1 MVRKVTKIV
10 LWTVAGIVLLAAIL
24 AGVGAWMLTPSRLT
38 GLVNRELSKRLNADV
53 TAHNVRLD
61 LFSTYPIARIS
72 IDSLTIACRPDSV
85 RGADGKIMAD
95 ARQLLRTGAVTAR
108 LDVRKLLRKDIDLQ
122 YAGVDSMRLNL
133 VRFSPARTN
142 WDILPAK
149 IKPVKDLTFTFDTLS
164 LTHGAVRFRDMVSD
178 TDASLAIDPE
188 ASILPQG
195 SDSYR
200 SSIPAKASVSMKG
213 RKYLTYLPLLL
224 EGDTKL
230 TFTPFAL
237 STKVFTLKLGDITGL
252 VTLDMSMNPDIR
264 INAFDW
270 KLSPFGI
277 GELLKLIPA
286 SPAPWLSGLRAEAPI
301 SGSVTLTE
309 PYTVRKGTWP
319 TLTAQVVLPHGSLRY
334 DNPQYGTYSFDDL
347 AVNSIF
353 HLDGSHPAAS
363 SLRLKELYIRGEDMD
378 VLAQADVRAIG
389 ADPEVQGTLRGDI
402 SLTRLGHVLPYL
414 QGFNLRGKVTSDT
427 RISFRMSDI
436 RRGQLDRM
444 LVEGNANLHGLQ
456 IENVGDVDRIA
467 AGNMS
472 VKFLGKARS
481 ATPKAVRGS
490 LFDFDAV
497 VDKFSVL
504 AAGCKAVAS
513 SVSLSTTVSDPGT
526 ATAANLPND
535 VPFNINLRAAMLS
548 IGDPNDTIRVH
559 LGDAE
564 ISSVI
569 SARMLEN
576 MQADLYD
583 VRIKGASLSYSGQ
596 GTSLGVS
603 GVDARLRAER
613 SNSIPQA
620 SPFVTPAKWNADS
633 RSLAVLRHSPQML
646 TVQQSPALTS
656 VMNNWL
662 LSFRVKG
669 KQASVYT
676 DAFPI
681 ENHISDL
688 DISANTDTVTIHSL
702 KSRTGSTVAAVS
714 GRVTNLRQFLTSA
727 QPAPLA
733 MSINAD
739 VDTLQLNQLA
749 AAYVKGYEMKHGPG
763 SFAKLLQNTAITPGD
778 SVAFMI
784 PRNIEADIRST
795 VNVME
800 CLDMPAT
807 GITANIRAAG
817 GKVELPSFS
826 ASTAFMNISGNAGYD
841 THDIQNI
848 AANVAL
854 GMNDL
859 ELSRLY
865 TAFPALTEKV
875 PEIKNLTGRFDIA
888 ANMSVPLFPTMYVM
902 TPALRAGLRIQA
914 DDLYLNQDR
923 KIRRMAHLMMI
934 HSRDPLH
941 IADLDIRASVFDNM
955 VMLHPFDL
963 NLDRYKL
970 RVAGLNN
977 FNGRM
982 FYHVGVKDWPLML
995 PFGVNV
1001 KGTFGHPEI
1010 RLGSSTWKDIDATEI
1025 SGDIMSGMRL
1035 NLAHSLRHYFY
1046 ILLDRAARADQP
1058 K

>member
-61 LFSTYPIARIS
+61 LFSTYPIARVS
-72 IDSLTIACRPDSV
+72 IDSLTIACRQDSV
-85 RGADGKIMAD
+85 RTADGRIMAD
-95 ARQLLRTGAVTAR
+95 ARQLLKTGAVTAR
-108 LDVRKLLRKDIDLQ
+108 LDVRKLLHKDIDLQ

-133 VRFSPARTN
+133 VRFSTAHSN
-142 WDILPAK
+142 WNILPAK
-149 IKPVKDLTFTFDTLS
+149 IKPVKNLTFAFDTLS

-195 SDSYR
+195 SDSYHSR
-200 SSIPAKASVSMKG
+200 IPAKASVSMKG
-213 RKYLTYLPLLL
+213 QKYLTDLPLLL

-237 STKVFTLKLGDITGL
+237 STEDFTVKLGDITGL

-264 INAFDW
+264 INTFNW
-270 KLSPFGI
+270 KLSPFDV

-286 SPAPWLSGLRAEAPI
+286 SAAPWLSGLRAEAPI

-347 AVNSIF
+347 AFNSIF
-353 HLDGSHPAAS
+353 YLDGSHPAAS

-389 ADPEVQGTLRGDI
+389 ADPEVHGTLRGDI

-472 VKFLGKARS
+472 VKFLGQARS

-497 VDKFSVL
+497 VDRFSVL

-526 ATAANLPND
+526 TTATNLPND
-535 VPFNINLRAAMLS
+535 VPFNINLRAATLS
-548 IGDPNDTIRVH
+548 IGDPTDTIRVN

-613 SNSIPQA
+613 SNSIPQV
-620 SPFVTPAKWNADS
+620 SPFVTPAKWKSDS
-633 RSLAVLRHSPQML
+633 RLLATLRHSPAML
-646 TVQQSPALTS
+646 ALQQSPTLTS

-662 LSFRVKG
+662 LSLRVKG

-681 ENHISDL
+681 QNHISDL

-763 SFAKLLQNTAITPGD
+763 SFAKLSGPTPATSAD
-778 SVAFMI
+778 SVAYLI
-784 PRNIEADIRST
+784 PRNIKADISSSVNRMVCMDMST
-795 VNVME
+795 G
-800 CLDMPAT
+800 D
-807 GITANIRAAG
+807 ITADFHVAD
-817 GKVELPSFS
+817 GKLLLSPLIT
-826 ASTAFMNISGNAGYD
+826 STSFMNIKGVIGYD
-841 THDIQNI
+841 TQDIQNLTAH
-848 AANVAL
+848 AAL
-854 GMNDL
+854 DMDDL

-865 TAFPALTEKV
+865 AAFPALTAGM
-875 PEIKNLTGRFDIA
+875 PEIKNLTGSFDICTKFSA
-888 ANMSVPLFPTMYVM
+888 RLFPTMYVM

-923 KIRRMAHLMMI
+923 EIRRITHLMMI

-982 FYHVGVKDWPLML
+982 FYHVGVKDWPLMF

-1001 KGTFGHPEI
+1001 KGTFSHPEI
-1010 RLGSSTWKDIDATEI
+1010 RLGSSNWKDIDATEI
-1025 SGDIMSGMRL
+1025 AGDIMSGMRL
-1035 NLAHSLRHYFY
+1035 NVVQQLRHYFY
-1046 ILLDRAARADQP
+1046 ILLDRAARADQA

>member
-10 LWTVAGIVLLAAIL
+10 LWTVAGVVLLAAIL
-24 AGVGAWMLTPSRLT
+24 AGVGAWMLTPGRLT
-38 GLVNRELSKRLNADV
+38 GLVNRELSRRLNADV

-61 LFSTYPIARIS
+61 LFSTYPIARVS

-85 RGADGKIMAD
+85 RGTDGKIMAD
-95 ARQLLRTGAVTAR
+95 ARQLLKTGAVTAR
-108 LDVRKLLRKDIDLQ
+108 LDVRKLLHKDIDLQ

-133 VRFSPARTN
+133 VRFSPARSN
-142 WDILPAK
+142 WNILPAK
-149 IKPVKDLTFTFDTLS
+149 IKPVKDLTFTFDTLR
-164 LTHGAVRFRDMVSD
+164 LAHGSVRFRDMVSD

-213 RKYLTYLPLLL
+213 RKYLTDLPLLL

-237 STKVFTLKLGDITGL
+237 STRDFTVKLGDITGL
-252 VTLDMSMNPDIR
+252 VTLDMNMNPEIR

-270 KLSPFGI
+270 KLSPFGV

-286 SPAPWLSGLRAEAPI
+286 SAAPWLSGLRAEAPI

-309 PYTVRKGTWP
+309 PYTVGKGIYP

-353 HLDGSHPAAS
+353 HLDGAHPAAS

-402 SLTRLGHVLPYL
+402 SLTRLGRALPYL

-444 LVEGNANLHGLQ
+444 LVKGNANLHGLQ

-467 AGNMS
+467 AGNMM
-472 VKFLGKARS
+472 VKFLGKAHDMTRG
-481 ATPKAVRGS
+481 AVRGS

-497 VDKFSVL
+497 VDRFSVL

-513 SVSLSTTVSDPGT
+513 SVSLSATVSDPGT
-526 ATAANLPND
+526 ATATNLPND
-535 VPFNINLRAAMLS
+535 VPFNINLRAATLS
-548 IGDPNDTIRVH
+548 IGDPNDTIRVN

-564 ISSVI
+564 VSSII

-662 LSFRVKG
+662 LSLRVKG

-688 DISANTDTVTIHSL
+688 DVSANTDTVTIHSV
-702 KSRTGSTVAAVS
+702 KSRIGSTVAAVS

-749 AAYVKGYEMKHGPG
+749 AAYVRGYEMKHGAG
-763 SFAKLLQNTAITPGD
+763 SFAKLLQNTAITRGD

-784 PRNIEADIRST
+784 PRNIVADIHST

-854 GMNDL
+854 GMNNL

-888 ANMSVPLFPTMYVM
+888 ANLSVPLFPTMYVM
-902 TPALRAGLRIQA
+902 TPALRAGVHIQA

-923 KIRRMAHLMMI
+923 EIRRITHLMMI

-982 FYHVGVKDWPLML
+982 FYHVGVKDWPLMF

-1001 KGTFGHPEI
+1001 KGTFSHPEI
-1010 RLGSSTWKDIDATEI
+1010 RLGSSNWKDIDATGI

-1035 NLAHSLRHYFY
+1035 NVVQQLRHYFY
-1046 ILLDRAARADQP
+1046 ILVDRAAKADQAQ
-1058 K
+1058 

>member
-24 AGVGAWMLTPSRLT
+24 AGVGAWMLTPGRLT

-61 LFSTYPIARIS
+61 LFSTYPIARVS
-72 IDSLTIACRPDSV
+72 IDSLTIDCRPDSV
-85 RGADGKIMAD
+85 RTADGRIMAD
-95 ARQLLRTGAVTAR
+95 ARQLLKTGAVTAC
-108 LDVRKLLRKDIDLQ
+108 LDVRKLLHKDIDLQ

-133 VRFSPARTN
+133 VRFSPARSN
-142 WDILPAK
+142 WNILPAK
-149 IKPVKDLTFTFDTLS
+149 IKPVKDLTFAFDTLS
-164 LTHGAVRFRDMVSD
+164 LTHGAVRFRDMVSA
-178 TDASLAIDPE
+178 TDVSLAIDPE
-188 ASILPQG
+188 ASILPKG
-195 SDSYR
+195 SDSYH
-200 SSIPAKASVSMKG
+200 STIPAKASVSMKG
-213 RKYLTYLPLLL
+213 RKYLTDVPLLL

-237 STKVFTLKLGDITGL
+237 STKDFTVKLGDITGL
-252 VTLDMSMNPDIR
+252 VTLDMSMNPEIR

-270 KLSPFGI
+270 KLSPFGV

-286 SPAPWLSGLRAEAPI
+286 SAAPWLSGLRAEAPI

-309 PYTVRKGTWP
+309 PYTVGKGIYP

-353 HLDGSHPAAS
+353 HLDGDHPAAS

-436 RRGQLDRM
+436 NRGRLDRM
-444 LVEGNANLHGLQ
+444 LVEGNANMHGLQ

-481 ATPKAVRGS
+481 ATPEAVRGS

-497 VDKFSVL
+497 VDRFSVL

-526 ATAANLPND
+526 ATATNLPND
-535 VPFNINLRAAMLS
+535 VPFNINLRAATLS
-548 IGDPNDTIRVH
+548 IGDPNDTIRVN

-613 SNSIPQA
+613 SNSIPPV

-656 VMNNWL
+656 LMNNWL
-662 LSFRVKG
+662 LSLRVKG
-669 KQASVYT
+669 ARASVYT
-676 DAFPI
+676 DVFPI

-702 KSRTGSTVAAVS
+702 QSRTGSTVAAVS

-749 AAYVKGYEMKHGPG
+749 AAYVKGYETKHGKG
-763 SFAKLLQNTAITPGD
+763 SFAKLLGQTPMTSAD
-778 SVAFMI
+778 SVAYLI
-784 PRNIEADIRST
+784 PRNIKADVSSSINRMVCMDMST
-795 VNVME
+795 
-800 CLDMPAT
+800 
-807 GITANIRAAG
+807 GSITADFHVAD
-817 GKVELPSFS
+817 GKLLLSPLIT
-826 ASTAFMNISGNAGYD
+826 STSFMNIKGVIGYD
-841 THDIQNI
+841 TQDIQNLTAH
-848 AANVAL
+848 AAL
-854 GMNDL
+854 DMDDL

-865 TAFPALTEKV
+865 AAFPALTAGM
-875 PEIKNLTGRFDIA
+875 PEIKNLTGSFDIGTRFSA
-888 ANMSVPLFPTMYVM
+888 RLFPTMYVM
-902 TPALRAGLRIQA
+902 TPALRAGVHIQA

-923 KIRRMAHLMMI
+923 EIRHVTHLMMI

-982 FYHVGVKDWPLML
+982 FYHVGVKDWPLMF

-1001 KGTFGHPEI
+1001 KGTFSHPEI
-1010 RLGSSTWKDIDATEI
+1010 RLGSSNWKDIDATEI

-1035 NLAHSLRHYFY
+1035 NVVQQLRHYFY
-1046 ILLDRAARADQP
+1046 ILVDRAAKADQAQ
-1058 K
+1058 

>member
-38 GLVNRELSKRLNADV
+38 GLVNRELSKRLNAVV
-53 TAHNVRLD
+53 TTHNVRLD

-72 IDSLTIACRPDSV
+72 IDSLTVACRPDSV
-85 RGADGKIMAD
+85 RNADGRIMAD

-108 LDVRKLLRKDIDLQ
+108 LDVRKLLHKDIDLQ

-133 VRFSPARTN
+133 VRFSPARSN
-142 WDILPAK
+142 WNILPAK
-149 IKPVKDLTFTFDTLS
+149 IKPVKGLTFAFDTLS
-164 LTHGAVRFRDMVSD
+164 LTHGAVRFRDMVSA
-178 TDASLAIDPE
+178 TDVSLAIDPE

-195 SDSYR
+195 SDSYHSR
-200 SSIPAKASVSMKG
+200 IPAKASVSMKG
-213 RKYLTYLPLLL
+213 QKYLTDLPLLL

-237 STKVFTLKLGDITGL
+237 STEDFTVKSGDITSL
-252 VTLDMSMNPDIR
+252 VTLDMSMNPEIR

-270 KLSPFGI
+270 KLSPFGV

-286 SPAPWLSGLRAEAPI
+286 SAAPWLSGLRAEAPI
-301 SGSVTLTE
+301 SGSITLTK

-319 TLTAQVVLPHGSLRY
+319 TLTAQVVMPHGSLRY

-347 AVNSIF
+347 AFRSIF
-353 HLDGSHPAAS
+353 HLDGADPAAS
-363 SLRLKELYIRGEDMD
+363 SLQLDELYIRGEDMD
-378 VLAQADVRAIG
+378 VLARADVRAIG
-389 ADPEVQGTLRGDI
+389 TDPEVQGTIRGDI

-481 ATPKAVRGS
+481 ATPEAVRGS

-497 VDKFSVL
+497 VDRFSVL

-535 VPFNINLRAAMLS
+535 VPFNITLRAATLS
-548 IGDPNDTIRVH
+548 IGDPSDTIRVN

-564 ISSVI
+564 VSSVI

-727 QPAPLA
+727 QPAPIV
-733 MSINAD
+733 MSLRAD
-739 VDTLQLNQLA
+739 VDTLQLNRLA
-749 AAYVKGYEMKHGPG
+749 AAYVRGYEIKHGPG

-784 PRNIEADIRST
+784 PRNIVADIRST

-826 ASTAFMNISGNAGYD
+826 ASTAFMNISGNAAYD

-875 PEIKNLTGRFDIA
+875 PEIKNLTGRFDIDTKFSA
-888 ANMSVPLFPTMYVM
+888 RLFPTMYVM

-914 DDLYLNQDR
+914 DDLYLHQDR
-923 KIRRMAHLMMI
+923 EIRRVAHLMMI

-982 FYHVGVKDWPLML
+982 FYHMGVKDWPLMF

-1010 RLGSSTWKDIDATEI
+1010 RLGSSNWKDIDATAI
-1025 SGDIMSGMRL
+1025 SGDIMSGIRI
-1035 NLAHSLRHYFY
+1035 NLAHRLRQYFY
-1046 ILLDRAARADQP
+1046 ILLDRAARADQTQ
-1058 K
+1058 

>member
-38 GLVNRELSKRLNADV
+38 GLVNREISKRLNAVV

-200 SSIPAKASVSMKG
+200 SSIPAKTSVCMKG
-213 RKYLTYLPLLL
+213 RKYLTDLPLLL

-237 STKVFTLKLGDITGL
+237 STNDFTVKLGDITGL

-270 KLSPFGI
+270 KLSPFGV
-277 GELLKLIPA
+277 GELLKLVPA
-286 SPAPWLSGLRAEAPI
+286 SAVPWLSGLRAEAPI
-301 SGSVTLTE
+301 SGSITLTE

-319 TLTAQVVLPHGSLRY
+319 TLTAQVVMPHGSLRY

-353 HLDGSHPAAS
+353 HLDGAHPAAS

-389 ADPEVQGTLRGDI
+389 ADPEVHGTLRGDI

-436 RRGQLDRM
+436 NRGRLDRM
-444 LVEGNANLHGLQ
+444 LVEGNANMHGLQ

-497 VDKFSVL
+497 VDRFSVL

-535 VPFNINLRAAMLS
+535 VPFNITLRAATLS

-613 SNSIPQA
+613 SNSIPQT

-800 CLDMPAT
+800 CLNMPAT

-888 ANMSVPLFPTMYVM
+888 ANLSVPLFPTMYVM
-902 TPALRAGLRIQA
+902 TPALRAGLHIQA
-914 DDLYLNQDR
+914 DNLYLNQDR
-923 KIRRMAHLMMI
+923 EIRRISHLMMI

-963 NLDRYKL
+963 NLNRYKL
-970 RVAGLNN
+970 RMAGLNN

-982 FYHVGVKDWPLML
+982 FYHVGVKDWPLMF

-1001 KGTFGHPEI
+1001 KGTFSHPEI
-1010 RLGSSTWKDIDATEI
+1010 RLGSSNWKDIDATEI

-1046 ILLDRAARADQP
+1046 ILLDRAARADQT

>member
-1 MVRKVTKIV
+1 MVRKVTKIA
-10 LWTVAGIVLLAAIL
+10 LWTVAGIMLLAAIL

-72 IDSLTIACRPDSV
+72 IDSLTVACRPDSV
-85 RGADGKIMAD
+85 RNADGRIMAD
-95 ARQLLRTGAVTAR
+95 GRQLLRTGAVTAR
-108 LDVRKLLRKDIDLQ
+108 LDVRKLLHKDIDLQ

-133 VRFSPARTN
+133 VRFSPARSN
-142 WDILPAK
+142 WNILPAK
-149 IKPVKDLTFTFDTLS
+149 IKPVKDLTFAFDTLS
-164 LTHGAVRFRDMVSD
+164 LTHGAVRFRDMVSA
-178 TDASLAIDPE
+178 TDVSLAIDPE

-200 SSIPAKASVSMKG
+200 STIPARASVSMKG
-213 RKYLTYLPLLL
+213 RKYLTDLPLLL

-237 STKVFTLKLGDITGL
+237 STNDFTVKSGDITGL
-252 VTLDMSMNPDIR
+252 VTLDMSMNPEIR

-270 KLSPFGI
+270 KLSPFGV

-286 SPAPWLSGLRAEAPI
+286 SAAPWLSGLRAEAPI

-347 AVNSIF
+347 AFRSIF
-353 HLDGSHPAAS
+353 HLDGADPAAS
-363 SLRLKELYIRGEDMD
+363 SLHLDELYIRGEDMD

-414 QGFNLRGKVTSDT
+414 QGFNLRGNVTSDT
-427 RISFRMSDI
+427 HIGFRMSDI

-526 ATAANLPND
+526 TTATNLPND
-535 VPFNINLRAAMLS
+535 VPFNITLRAATLS
-548 IGDPNDTIRVH
+548 IGDPTDTIRVN

-564 ISSVI
+564 VSSII

-583 VRIKGASLSYSGQ
+583 VRIKGASLSSSGQ

-662 LSFRVKG
+662 LSLRVKG

-688 DISANTDTVTIHSL
+688 DISANTDTVTIHSV

-784 PRNIEADIRST
+784 PRNIVADIRST

-807 GITANIRAAG
+807 GISANIRAAG

-854 GMNDL
+854 GMNRL

-865 TAFPALTEKV
+865 TAFPALTDKV

-888 ANMSVPLFPTMYVM
+888 ANLSVPLFPTMYVM

-914 DDLYLNQDR
+914 DDLYLHQDR
-923 KIRRMAHLMMI
+923 KIRHVAHLMMI

-982 FYHVGVKDWPLML
+982 FYHVGVKDWPLMF

-1025 SGDIMSGMRL
+1025 SGDIMSGMRI

-1046 ILLDRAARADQP
+1046 ILLDRAARADQT

>member
-72 IDSLTIACRPDSV
+72 IDSLTVACRPDSV
-85 RGADGKIMAD
+85 RNADGRIMAD
-95 ARQLLRTGAVTAR
+95 GRQLLRTGAVTAR
-108 LDVRKLLRKDIDLQ
+108 LDVRKLLHKDIDLQ

-133 VRFSPARTN
+133 VRFSPARSN
-142 WDILPAK
+142 WNILPAK
-149 IKPVKDLTFTFDTLS
+149 IRPVKDLTFAFDTLS
-164 LTHGAVRFRDMVSD
+164 LTHGAVRFRDMVSA
-178 TDASLAIDPE
+178 TDVSLTIDPE

-195 SDSYR
+195 SDSYHSR
-200 SSIPAKASVSMKG
+200 IPARASVSMKG
-213 RKYLTYLPLLL
+213 RKYLTDLPLLL

-237 STKVFTLKLGDITGL
+237 STRDFTVKSGDITSL
-252 VTLDMSMNPDIR
+252 VTLDISMNPEIR

-270 KLSPFGI
+270 KLSPFGV
-277 GELLKLIPA
+277 GELLKLVPA
-286 SPAPWLSGLRAEAPI
+286 SAAPWLSGLRAEAPI
-301 SGSVTLTE
+301 SGSVTLTK

-363 SLRLKELYIRGEDMD
+363 SLRLNELYVRGEDMD

-389 ADPEVQGTLRGDI
+389 ADPEVHGTLRGDI

-414 QGFNLRGKVTSDT
+414 QGFNLRGNVTSDT
-427 RISFRMSDI
+427 HIGFRMSDI

-472 VKFLGKARS
+472 VKFLGQARS
-481 ATPKAVRGS
+481 ATPKAVRSS

-497 VDKFSVL
+497 VDRFSVL

-526 ATAANLPND
+526 ATAPNLPND
-535 VPFNINLRAAMLS
+535 VPFNINLRAATLS

-583 VRIKGASLSYSGQ
+583 VRIKGASLSYSGR

-613 SNSIPQA
+613 SNSIPPV

-656 VMNNWL
+656 VINNWL

-688 DISANTDTVTIHSL
+688 DISANTDTVTIHSV

-784 PRNIEADIRST
+784 PRNIVADIRST

-841 THDIQNI
+841 THDIQDI

-854 GMNDL
+854 GMNNL

-888 ANMSVPLFPTMYVM
+888 ANLSVPLFPTMYVM
-902 TPALRAGLRIQA
+902 TPALRAGVHIQA

-923 KIRRMAHLMMI
+923 EIRRITHLMMI

-970 RVAGLNN
+970 RMAGLNN

-982 FYHVGVKDWPLML
+982 FYHVGVKDWPLMF

-1001 KGTFGHPEI
+1001 KGTFSHPEI

-1025 SGDIMSGMRL
+1025 SGDIMSGMRI

-1046 ILLDRAARADQP
+1046 ILLDRAARADQT

>member
-10 LWTVAGIVLLAAIL
+10 LWTVAGIVLMSAIL
-24 AGVGAWMLTPSRLT
+24 TGVGAWMLMPSRLT

-53 TAHNVRLD
+53 TAHHVRLD
-61 LFSTYPIARIS
+61 LFSTYPIARIN

-85 RGADGKIMAD
+85 RNADGRIMAD
-95 ARQLLRTGAVTAR
+95 GRQLLRTGAVTAR
-108 LDVRKLLRKDIDLQ
+108 LDVRKLLHKDIDLQ

-133 VRFSPARTN
+133 VRFSPSRSN
-142 WDILPAK
+142 WNILPAK
-149 IKPVKDLTFTFDTLS
+149 IKPVKGLTFAFDTLS
-164 LTHGAVRFRDMVSD
+164 LTHGAIRFRDMVSS
-178 TDASLAIDPE
+178 TDVSLAIDPE

-195 SDSYR
+195 SDSYHSR
-200 SSIPAKASVSMKG
+200 IPAKASVSMKG
-213 RKYLTYLPLLL
+213 QKFLTDLPLLL

-237 STKVFTLKLGDITGL
+237 STGDFTVKSGDITSL
-252 VTLDMSMNPDIR
+252 VTLDMSMNPEIR

-270 KLSPFGI
+270 KLSPFGV

-286 SPAPWLSGLRAEAPI
+286 SAAPWLSGLRAEAPI
-301 SGSVTLTE
+301 SGSITLTK

-319 TLTAQVVLPHGSLRY
+319 TLTAQVVMPHGSLRY
-334 DNPQYGTYSFDDL
+334 NNPQYGTYSFDDL
-347 AVNSIF
+347 AFRSIF
-353 HLDGSHPAAS
+353 HLDGADPAAS
-363 SLRLKELYIRGEDMD
+363 SLQMDELYIRGEDMD
-378 VLAQADVRAIG
+378 VLARADIRAIG
-389 ADPEVQGTLRGDI
+389 DDPEVQGTLRGDI

-427 RISFRMSDI
+427 RIGFRMSDI
-436 RRGQLDRM
+436 RRGQLDKM

-467 AGNMS
+467 AGNMT

-481 ATPKAVRGS
+481 ASPKAVRGS

-497 VDKFSVL
+497 VERFSVL

-535 VPFNINLRAAMLS
+535 VPFNITLRAATLS
-548 IGDPNDTIRVH
+548 IGDPGDTIRVN

-564 ISSVI
+564 VSSVI

-583 VRIKGASLSYSGQ
+583 VRIKGASLSYSGR

-613 SNSIPQA
+613 SGSIPQV
-620 SPFVTPAKWNADS
+620 SPFATPARWNADS
-633 RSLAVLRHSPQML
+633 RSLAVLRHSPAIL
-646 TVQQSPALTS
+646 ALQQSPALTS

-662 LSFRVKG
+662 LSLRVKG

-681 ENHISDL
+681 ENHISNL

-778 SVAFMI
+778 SVTFMI
-784 PRNIEADIRST
+784 PRNIVADIRST

-875 PEIKNLTGRFDIA
+875 PEIKNLTGRFDIDTKFSA
-888 ANMSVPLFPTMYVM
+888 RLFPTMYVM

-914 DDLYLNQDR
+914 DDLYLHQDR
-923 KIRRMAHLMMI
+923 EIRRVAHLMMI

-963 NLDRYKL
+963 NLDRYEL

-982 FYHVGVKDWPLML
+982 FYHMGVKDWPLMF

-1010 RLGSSTWKDIDATEI
+1010 RLGSSTWKDIDATAI
-1025 SGDIMSGMRL
+1025 SGDIMSGMRI
-1035 NLAHSLRHYFY
+1035 NLAHRLRQYFY

>member
-24 AGVGAWMLTPSRLT
+24 AGMGAWMLTPSRLT

-72 IDSLTIACRPDSV
+72 IDSLTVTCRPDSV
-85 RGADGKIMAD
+85 RTADGKIMAD

-108 LDVRKLLRKDIDLQ
+108 LDVRKLLHKDIDLQ

-133 VRFSPARTN
+133 VRLSPARSN
-142 WDILPAK
+142 WNILPAK
-149 IKPVKDLTFTFDTLS
+149 IKPDKNLTFAFDTLS
-164 LTHGAVRFRDMVSD
+164 LTHGAIRFRDMVSA
-178 TDASLAIDPE
+178 TDVSLAIGPE
-188 ASILPQG
+188 ASILAQG
-195 SDSYR
+195 SDSYHSR
-200 SSIPAKASVSMKG
+200 IPVKASVSMKG
-213 RKYLTYLPLLL
+213 RKYLTDLPLLL

-237 STKVFTLKLGDITGL
+237 STQDFTVKSGDITGF
-252 VTLDMSMNPDIR
+252 VTLDISMNPEIR

-270 KLSPFGI
+270 KLSPFGV

-286 SPAPWLSGLRAEAPI
+286 SAAPWLSGLRAEAPI

-309 PYTVRKGTWP
+309 PYTVGKGIYP

-353 HLDGSHPAAS
+353 HLDGAHPAAS

-402 SLTRLGHVLPYL
+402 SLTRLGRVLPYL

-444 LVEGNANLHGLQ
+444 LVKGNANMHGLQ

-497 VDKFSVL
+497 VDRFSVL

-526 ATAANLPND
+526 ATNLPND
-535 VPFNINLRAAMLS
+535 VPFNINLRAATLS
-548 IGDPNDTIRVH
+548 IGDPNDTIRVN

-564 ISSVI
+564 VSSII

-662 LSFRVKG
+662 LSLRVKG

-688 DISANTDTVTIHSL
+688 DVSANTDTVTIHSV
-702 KSRTGSTVAAVS
+702 KSRIGSTVAAVS

-749 AAYVKGYEMKHGPG
+749 AAYVRGYEMKHGPG
-763 SFAKLLQNTAITPGD
+763 SFAKLLQNTDITPGD

-784 PRNIEADIRST
+784 PRNIVADIRST

-865 TAFPALTEKV
+865 TAFPTLTEKV
-875 PEIKNLTGRFDIA
+875 PEIKNLTGSFDIGTKFSA
-888 ANMSVPLFPTMYVM
+888 RLFPTMYVM
-902 TPALRAGLRIQA
+902 TPALRAGVHIQA

-923 KIRRMAHLMMI
+923 EIRRITHLMMI

-982 FYHVGVKDWPLML
+982 FYHVGVKDWPLMF

-1010 RLGSSTWKDIDATEI
+1010 RLGSSTWKDIDATAI
-1025 SGDIMSGMRL
+1025 SGDIMSGMRI
-1035 NLAHSLRHYFY
+1035 NLAHRLRHYFY
-1046 ILLDRAARADQP
+1046 ILLDRAARADQT

>member
-10 LWTVAGIVLLAAIL
+10 MWTVAGIVLLAAIL

-38 GLVNRELSKRLNADV
+38 GLVNRELSRRLNADV

-61 LFSTYPIARIS
+61 LLSTYPIARIT
-72 IDSLTIACRPDSV
+72 IDSLTIACRPDIV
-85 RGADGKIMAD
+85 RTADGRIMAD

-108 LDVRKLLRKDIDLQ
+108 LDVRKLLHKDIDLQ

-133 VRFSPARTN
+133 VRFSPSRSN
-142 WDILPAK
+142 WNILPAK
-149 IKPVKDLTFTFDTLS
+149 LRPAKNLTFAFDTLR
-164 LTHGAVRFRDMVSD
+164 LTHGSVRFRDMVSD
-178 TDASLAIDPE
+178 TDASLAINPE

-200 SSIPAKASVSMKG
+200 SSIPAKASVSIKG
-213 RKYLTYLPLLL
+213 RKYLTDLPLLL

-237 STKVFTLKLGDITGL
+237 STEDFAVKLGDITGL
-252 VTLDMSMNPDIR
+252 VTLDMSMNPEIR

-277 GELLKLIPA
+277 GELMKLIPA
-286 SPAPWLSGLRAEAPI
+286 SAAPWLSGLRPEAPI

-319 TLTAQVVLPHGSLRY
+319 TMTAQVVLPHGSLRY

-347 AVNSIF
+347 AFNSIF
-353 HLDGSHPAAS
+353 HLDGAHPEAS

-378 VLAQADVRAIG
+378 VQAQADVRAIG

-402 SLTRLGHVLPYL
+402 SLTRLGRVLPYL

-436 RRGQLDRM
+436 NRGRLDRM
-444 LVEGNANLHGLQ
+444 LVEGNANMHGLQ

-467 AGNMS
+467 AGNMT

-497 VDKFSVL
+497 VDRFSVL

-526 ATAANLPND
+526 ATATNLPND
-535 VPFNINLRAAMLS
+535 VPFNINLRAATLS
-548 IGDPNDTIRVH
+548 IGDPNDTIRVN

-564 ISSVI
+564 VSSII

-583 VRIKGASLSYSGQ
+583 VRIKGASLSYSSQ

-620 SPFVTPAKWNADS
+620 SPFVTPAKWKADS
-633 RSLAVLRHSPQML
+633 RSLATLRHSPAML
-646 TVQQSPALTS
+646 VLQQSPALTS
-656 VMNNWL
+656 VMNNRL
-662 LSFRVKG
+662 LSLRVKG

-688 DISANTDTVTIHSL
+688 DISANTDTVTIHSV
-702 KSRTGSTVAAVS
+702 KSRIGSTVAAVS

-727 QPAPLA
+727 QPAPIV
-733 MSINAD
+733 MSLRAD
-739 VDTLQLNQLA
+739 VDTLQLNQIA
-749 AAYVKGYEMKHGPG
+749 AAYVRGYEMKHGPG

-784 PRNIEADIRST
+784 PRNIVADIRST

-807 GITANIRAAG
+807 CITANIRTAG

-826 ASTAFMNISGNAGYD
+826 ASTGFMNISGNAGYD

-875 PEIKNLTGRFDIA
+875 PEIKNLTGSFDIA
-888 ANMSVPLFPTMYVM
+888 TNLSVPLFPTMYVM
-902 TPALRAGLRIQA
+902 TPALRAGVRIQA

-923 KIRRMAHLMMI
+923 EIRRVAHLMMI

-982 FYHVGVKDWPLML
+982 FYHVGVKDWPLMF

-1001 KGTFGHPEI
+1001 KGTFAHPEI
-1010 RLGSSTWKDIDATEI
+1010 RLGSSNWKDIDATEI
-1025 SGDIMSGMRL
+1025 SGDIMSGMRI
-1035 NLAHSLRHYFY
+1035 NVAQQLRHYFY
-1046 ILLDRAARADQP
+1046 ILLDRAAKADQA

>member
-38 GLVNRELSKRLNADV
+38 GLVNRELSKRLNAVV

-72 IDSLTIACRPDSV
+72 IDSLTVACRPDSV

-108 LDVRKLLRKDIDLQ
+108 LDVRKLLHKDIDLR

-133 VRFSPARTN
+133 VRFSPARSN
-142 WDILPAK
+142 WNLLPAK
-149 IKPVKDLTFTFDTLS
+149 IKPVKDLTFAFDTLS
-164 LTHGAVRFRDMVSD
+164 LTHGAIRFRDMVSA
-178 TDASLAIDPE
+178 TDVSLAIGPE
-188 ASILPQG
+188 ASILAQG
-195 SDSYR
+195 SDSYHSR
-200 SSIPAKASVSMKG
+200 IPVKASVSMKG
-213 RKYLTYLPLLL
+213 RKYLTDLPLLL

-237 STKVFTLKLGDITGL
+237 STQDFTVKSGDITGF
-252 VTLDMSMNPDIR
+252 VTLDISMNPEIR

-270 KLSPFGI
+270 QLSPFGV

-286 SPAPWLSGLRAEAPI
+286 SAAPWLSGLRAEAPI
-301 SGSVTLTE
+301 SGSVTLTK

-334 DNPQYGTYSFDDL
+334 DNPQYGTYNFDDL

-444 LVEGNANLHGLQ
+444 LVKGNANMHGLQ

-497 VDKFSVL
+497 VDRFSVL

-513 SVSLSTTVSDPGT
+513 SVSLSTTVSDSGTTT
-526 ATAANLPND
+526 ATNLPND
-535 VPFNINLRAAMLS
+535 VPFNITLRAATLS

-569 SARMLEN
+569 SAKMLEN

-583 VRIKGASLSYSGQ
+583 VYIKGASLSYSGQ

-662 LSFRVKG
+662 LSLRVKG

-681 ENHISDL
+681 ENYISNL
-688 DISANTDTVTIHSL
+688 DISANTDTVTIHSV

-784 PRNIEADIRST
+784 PRNIVADIRST

-800 CLDMPAT
+800 CLDMPST

-888 ANMSVPLFPTMYVM
+888 ADMRVPLFPTMYVM

-914 DDLYLNQDR
+914 DDLYLHQDR
-923 KIRRMAHLMMI
+923 EIRRVAHLMMI

-970 RVAGLNN
+970 RMAGLNN

-982 FYHVGVKDWPLML
+982 FYHVGVKDWPLMF

-1010 RLGSSTWKDIDATEI
+1010 RLGSSTWKDIDATAI
-1025 SGDIMSGMRL
+1025 SGDIMSGMRI
-1035 NLAHSLRHYFY
+1035 NLAHRLRHYFY
-1046 ILLDRAARADQP
+1046 ILLDRAARADQT

>member
-10 LWTVAGIVLLAAIL
+10 LWTVAGIVLLAVVL
-24 AGVGAWMLTPSRLT
+24 AGVGAWMLTPGRLT
-38 GLVNRELSKRLNADV
+38 GLVNRELSRRLNADV

-61 LFSTYPIARIS
+61 LFSTYPIARVS

-85 RGADGKIMAD
+85 RAADGKIMAD

-108 LDVRKLLRKDIDLQ
+108 LDVRKLLHKDVDLQ
-122 YAGVDSMRLNL
+122 YADVDSMRLNL
-133 VRFSPARTN
+133 VRFSPARSN
-142 WDILPAK
+142 WNILPAK
-149 IKPVKDLTFTFDTLS
+149 IKPVKDISFTFDTLN
-164 LTHGAVRFRDMVSD
+164 LTHGAVRFRDMVST
-178 TDASLAIDPE
+178 TDVSLAIDPE

-213 RKYLTYLPLLL
+213 RKYLTDLPLLL

-237 STKVFTLKLGDITGL
+237 STKDFTVKLGDITGL
-252 VTLDMSMNPDIR
+252 VTLDMSMNPEIR

-270 KLSPFGI
+270 KLSPFGV

-286 SPAPWLSGLRAEAPI
+286 STAPWLSGVRAEAPI

-353 HLDGSHPAAS
+353 HLDGAHPAAS

-402 SLTRLGHVLPYL
+402 SLTRLGRALPYL

-444 LVEGNANLHGLQ
+444 LVKGNANLHGLQ

-472 VKFLGKARS
+472 VKFLGQARS
-481 ATPKAVRGS
+481 ATPEAVRGS

-497 VDKFSVL
+497 VDRFSVL

-526 ATAANLPND
+526 ATATNLPND
-535 VPFNINLRAAMLS
+535 VPFNINLRAATLS
-548 IGDPNDTIRVH
+548 IGDPNDTIRVN

-564 ISSVI
+564 VSSII

-620 SPFVTPAKWNADS
+620 SPFVTPAKWKADS
-633 RSLAVLRHSPQML
+633 RSLATLRHSPAIL
-646 TVQQSPALTS
+646 ALQQSPALTS

-662 LSFRVKG
+662 LSLRVKG
-669 KQASVYT
+669 ARASVYT

-688 DISANTDTVTIHSL
+688 DISANTDTLTIHSL
-702 KSRTGSTVAAVS
+702 KSRTGSTVAAIS
-714 GRVTNLRQFLTSA
+714 GRVTNLRQFLTSM

-733 MSINAD
+733 ISINAD
-739 VDTLQLNQLA
+739 LDTLQLNQLA
-749 AAYVKGYEMKHGPG
+749 TAYVKAYEMKHGKG
-763 SFAKLLQNTAITPGD
+763 SFAKLLGPTPMTSAD
-778 SVAFMI
+778 SVAYLI
-784 PRNIEADIRST
+784 PRNIKADVSSSINRMVCMDMST
-795 VNVME
+795 G
-800 CLDMPAT
+800 D
-807 GITANIRAAG
+807 ITADFHVAD
-817 GKVELPSFS
+817 GKLLLSPLIT
-826 ASTAFMNISGNAGYD
+826 STSFMNIKGVIGYD
-841 THDIQNI
+841 TQDIQNLT
-848 AANVAL
+848 AHAVL
-854 GMNDL
+854 DMDDL

-865 TAFPALTEKV
+865 AAFPALTARM
-875 PEIKNLTGRFDIA
+875 PEIKNLTGSFDIGTKFSA
-888 ANMSVPLFPTMYVM
+888 RLFPTMYVM
-902 TPALRAGLRIQA
+902 TPALRAGVHIQA

-923 KIRRMAHLMMI
+923 EIRRITHLMMI

-982 FYHVGVKDWPLML
+982 LYHVGVKDWPLMF

-1035 NLAHSLRHYFY
+1035 NVVQQLRHYFY
-1046 ILLDRAARADQP
+1046 ILLDRAARGDQA

>member
-10 LWTVAGIVLLAAIL
+10 LWTVASIVLLAAIL

-38 GLVNRELSKRLNADV
+38 GLVNREFSKRLNADV

-72 IDSLTIACRPDSV
+72 IDSLTVTCRPDSV
-85 RGADGKIMAD
+85 RTADGKIMAD

-108 LDVRKLLRKDIDLQ
+108 LDVRKLLHKDIDLQ

-133 VRFSPARTN
+133 ERFSPARSN
-142 WDILPAK
+142 WNILPAK
-149 IKPVKDLTFTFDTLS
+149 IKPVKDLTFAFDTLS
-164 LTHGAVRFRDMVSD
+164 LTHGAVRFLDMVSD
-178 TDASLAIDPE
+178 TDVSLAIDPE

-200 SSIPAKASVSMKG
+200 STIPARASVSMKG
-213 RKYLTYLPLLL
+213 RKYLTDLPLLL

-237 STKVFTLKLGDITGL
+237 STNDFTVKSGDITGL

-270 KLSPFGI
+270 KLSPFGV

-286 SPAPWLSGLRAEAPI
+286 SAAPWLSGLRAEAPI

-334 DNPQYGTYSFDDL
+334 DNPEYGTYTFDDL
-347 AVNSIF
+347 AFRSIF
-353 HLDGSHPAAS
+353 HLDGADPAAS
-363 SLRLKELYIRGEDMD
+363 SLQLDELYVRGEDMD

-389 ADPEVQGTLRGDI
+389 ADPEVHGTLRGDI

-427 RISFRMSDI
+427 RINFRMSDI

-444 LVEGNANLHGLQ
+444 LVKGNANLHGLQ

-526 ATAANLPND
+526 ATATNLPND
-535 VPFNINLRAAMLS
+535 VPFNITLRAATLS
-548 IGDPNDTIRVH
+548 IGNPTDTIRVN

-583 VRIKGASLSYSGQ
+583 VHIKGASLSYSGQ

-662 LSFRVKG
+662 LSLRVKG

-702 KSRTGSTVAAVS
+702 KSRTGSTVGAVS

-784 PRNIEADIRST
+784 PRNIVADIRST

-826 ASTAFMNISGNAGYD
+826 AFTAFMNISGNAGYD

-1025 SGDIMSGMRL
+1025 SGDIMSCMRI

>member
-10 LWTVAGIVLLAAIL
+10 LWTVASIVLLAALL

-72 IDSLTIACRPDSV
+72 IDSLTVTCRPDSV
-85 RGADGKIMAD
+85 RTADGKIMAD

-108 LDVRKLLRKDIDLQ
+108 LDVRKLLHKDIDLQ

-133 VRFSPARTN
+133 VRFSPACSN
-142 WDILPAK
+142 WNILPAK
-149 IKPVKDLTFTFDTLS
+149 IKPVKDLTFAFDTLS
-164 LTHGAVRFRDMVSD
+164 LTHGAVRFLDMVSD
-178 TDASLAIDPE
+178 TDVSLAIDPE

-200 SSIPAKASVSMKG
+200 STIPARASVSMKG
-213 RKYLTYLPLLL
+213 RKYLTDLPLLL

-237 STKVFTLKLGDITGL
+237 STNDFTVKSGDITGL
-252 VTLDMSMNPDIR
+252 VTLDMSMNPEIR

-270 KLSPFGI
+270 KLSPFGV

-286 SPAPWLSGLRAEAPI
+286 SAAPWLSGLRAEAPI

-334 DNPQYGTYSFDDL
+334 DNPEYGTYTFDDL
-347 AVNSIF
+347 AFRSIF
-353 HLDGSHPAAS
+353 HLDGANPAAS
-363 SLRLKELYIRGEDMD
+363 SLQLDELYIRGEDMD

-414 QGFNLRGKVTSDT
+414 QGFNLRGNVTSDT
-427 RISFRMSDI
+427 HIGFRMSDI

-444 LVEGNANLHGLQ
+444 LVKGNANLHGLQ

-535 VPFNINLRAAMLS
+535 VPFNITLRAATLS
-548 IGDPNDTIRVH
+548 IGDPTDTIRVN

-603 GVDARLRAER
+603 DIDARLRAER
-613 SNSIPQA
+613 STGIPPV

-662 LSFRVKG
+662 LSLRVKG
-669 KQASVYT
+669 ARASVYT

-688 DISANTDTVTIHSL
+688 DISANTDTVTIHSV
-702 KSRTGSTVAAVS
+702 KSRIGSTVAAVS

-739 VDTLQLNQLA
+739 VDTLQLNRLA

-784 PRNIEADIRST
+784 PRNIVADIRST

-807 GITANIRAAG
+807 GISANIRAAG

-854 GMNDL
+854 GMNRL

-865 TAFPALTEKV
+865 TAFPALTDKV

-888 ANMSVPLFPTMYVM
+888 ANLSVPLFPTMYVM

-914 DDLYLNQDR
+914 DDLYLHQDR
-923 KIRRMAHLMMI
+923 KIRHVAHLMMI

-982 FYHVGVKDWPLML
+982 FYHVGVKDWPLMF

-1025 SGDIMSGMRL
+1025 SGDIMSGMRI

-1046 ILLDRAARADQP
+1046 ILLDRAARADQT

>member
-10 LWTVAGIVLLAAIL
+10 LWTVAGIVLLSAIL
-24 AGVGAWMLTPSRLT
+24 AGVGAWMLMPSRLT
-38 GLVNRELSKRLNADV
+38 GLANRELSKRLNADV

-61 LFSTYPIARIS
+61 LFSTYPIARIN

-85 RGADGKIMAD
+85 RTADGKIMAD

-108 LDVRKLLRKDIDLQ
+108 LDVRKLLHKDIDLQ

-133 VRFSPARTN
+133 VRVSPSRSN
-142 WDILPAK
+142 WNILPAK
-149 IKPVKDLTFTFDTLS
+149 IKPVKGLTFAFDTLS
-164 LTHGAVRFRDMVSD
+164 LTHGAVRFRDMVSA
-178 TDASLAIDPE
+178 TDVSLAIDPE
-188 ASILPQG
+188 ASILPQDSG
-195 SDSYR
+195 SYHSR
-200 SSIPAKASVSMKG
+200 IPAKASVSMKG
-213 RKYLTYLPLLL
+213 RKYLTDLPLLL

-237 STKVFTLKLGDITGL
+237 STGDFTVKSGDITGL

-264 INAFDW
+264 INAFKW
-270 KLSPFGI
+270 KLSPFGV

-286 SPAPWLSGLRAEAPI
+286 SAAPWLSGLRAEAPI
-301 SGSVTLTE
+301 SGSITLTK

-319 TLTAQVVLPHGSLRY
+319 TLTAQVVMPHGSLRY

-347 AVNSIF
+347 AFRSIF
-353 HLDGSHPAAS
+353 HLDGADPAAS
-363 SLRLKELYIRGEDMD
+363 SLQLDELYIRGEDMD
-378 VLAQADVRAIG
+378 VLARADIRAIG
-389 ADPEVQGTLRGDI
+389 DDPEVQGTLRGDI

-427 RISFRMSDI
+427 RIGFRMSDI
-436 RRGQLDRM
+436 RRGQLDKM

-467 AGNMS
+467 AGNMT

-481 ATPKAVRGS
+481 ASPKAVRGS

-497 VDKFSVL
+497 VDRFSVL

-535 VPFNINLRAAMLS
+535 VPFNITLRAATLS
-548 IGDPNDTIRVH
+548 IGDPGDTIRVN

-564 ISSVI
+564 VSSVI

-613 SNSIPQA
+613 SNSIPQV
-620 SPFVTPAKWNADS
+620 SPFATPARWNADS
-633 RSLAVLRHSPQML
+633 RSLAVLRHSPAIL
-646 TVQQSPALTS
+646 ALQQSPALTS

-662 LSFRVKG
+662 LSLRVKG

-681 ENHISDL
+681 QNYISDL

-702 KSRTGSTVAAVS
+702 KSRTGSTVADVS

-727 QPAPLA
+727 QPAPIV
-733 MSINAD
+733 MSLRAD
-739 VDTLQLNQLA
+739 IDTLQLNRLA
-749 AAYVKGYEMKHGPG
+749 AAYVRGYEMKHGPG

-784 PRNIEADIRST
+784 PRNIVADIRST

-854 GMNDL
+854 GMNRL

-875 PEIKNLTGRFDIA
+875 PEIKNLTGRFDIDTKFSA
-888 ANMSVPLFPTMYVM
+888 RLFPTMYVM

-923 KIRRMAHLMMI
+923 EIRRVAHLMMI

-963 NLDRYKL
+963 NLDRYEL

-982 FYHVGVKDWPLML
+982 FYHMGVKDWPLMF

-1010 RLGSSTWKDIDATEI
+1010 RLGSSNWKDIDATEI
-1025 SGDIMSGMRL
+1025 SGDIMSGMRI
-1035 NLAHSLRHYFY
+1035 NLAHRLRQYFY
-1046 ILLDRAARADQP
+1046 ILLDRAARADQT

>member
-10 LWTVAGIVLLAAIL
+10 LWTVAGIVLLAVVL
-24 AGVGAWMLTPSRLT
+24 AGVGTWMLTPSRLT
-38 GLVNRELSKRLNADV
+38 GLVNRELSRRLNADV

-72 IDSLTIACRPDSV
+72 IDSLTVTCRPDSV
-85 RGADGKIMAD
+85 RTADGKIMAD
-95 ARQLLRTGAVTAR
+95 ARQLLKTGAVTAR
-108 LDVRKLLRKDIDLQ
+108 LDVRKLLHKDIDLQ
-122 YAGVDSMRLNL
+122 YAGVDSMCLNL
-133 VRFSPARTN
+133 VRFSTARSN
-142 WDILPAK
+142 WNILPAK
-149 IKPVKDLTFTFDTLS
+149 IKPVKDLTFAFDTLS
-164 LTHGAVRFRDMVSD
+164 VTHGAVRFRDMVSA

-195 SDSYR
+195 SDSYHLR
-200 SSIPAKASVSMKG
+200 IPAKASVSMKG
-213 RKYLTYLPLLL
+213 QKYLTDLPLLL
-224 EGDTKL
+224 DGDTKL

-237 STKVFTLKLGDITGL
+237 STKDFTVKLGDITGL
-252 VTLDMSMNPDIR
+252 VTLDMSMNPEIR

-270 KLSPFGI
+270 KLSPFGV

-286 SPAPWLSGLRAEAPI
+286 SAAPWLSGLRAEAPI

-309 PYTVRKGTWP
+309 PYTVGKGIYP

-363 SLRLKELYIRGEDMD
+363 SLRLNELYIRGEDMD

-427 RISFRMSDI
+427 RIRFRMSDI
-436 RRGQLDRM
+436 NRGRLDRM
-444 LVEGNANLHGLQ
+444 LIEGNANMHGLQ

-481 ATPKAVRGS
+481 ATPEAVRGS

-497 VDKFSVL
+497 VDRFSVL

-526 ATAANLPND
+526 ATATNLPND
-535 VPFNINLRAAMLS
+535 VPFNINLRAATLS
-548 IGDPNDTIRVH
+548 IGDPNDTIRVN

-613 SNSIPQA
+613 SNSIPQT

-633 RSLAVLRHSPQML
+633 RSLATLRHSPAIL
-646 TVQQSPALTS
+646 VLQQSPALTS
-656 VMNNWL
+656 LMNNWL
-662 LSFRVKG
+662 LSIRVKG
-669 KQASVYT
+669 ARASVYT
-676 DAFPI
+676 DVFPI

-688 DISANTDTVTIHSL
+688 DVSANTDTVTIHSV
-702 KSRTGSTVAAVS
+702 KSRIGSTVATVS

-733 MSINAD
+733 MSINAN

-749 AAYVKGYEMKHGPG
+749 AAYVRGYEMKHGPG
-763 SFAKLLQNTAITPGD
+763 SFAKLLKNTAITRGD

-784 PRNIEADIRST
+784 PRNIVADISST

-800 CLDMPAT
+800 CLDMHAT

-817 GKVELPSFS
+817 GKVELAPFS

-865 TAFPALTEKV
+865 TAFPVLTEKV
-875 PEIKNLTGRFDIA
+875 PEIKNLTGRFDITA
-888 ANMSVPLFPTMYVM
+888 DMRVPLFPTMYVM

-923 KIRRMAHLMMI
+923 EIRRVTHLMMI

-982 FYHVGVKDWPLML
+982 FYHVGVKDWPLMF

-1001 KGTFGHPEI
+1001 KGTFSHPEI

-1025 SGDIMSGMRL
+1025 SGDIMSDLRL
-1035 NLAHSLRHYFY
+1035 NAAQQLRHYFY
-1046 ILLDRAARADQP
+1046 ILVDCAAKANQTQ
-1058 K
+1058 

>member
-200 SSIPAKASVSMKG
+200 SSIPAKTSVCMKG
-213 RKYLTYLPLLL
+213 RKYLTDLPLLL

-237 STKVFTLKLGDITGL
+237 STNDFTVKLGDITGL

-270 KLSPFGI
+270 KLSPFGV
-277 GELLKLIPA
+277 GELLKLVPA
-286 SPAPWLSGLRAEAPI
+286 SAVPWLSGLRAEAPI
-301 SGSVTLTE
+301 SGSITLTE

-319 TLTAQVVLPHGSLRY
+319 TLTAQVVMPHGSLRY

-353 HLDGSHPAAS
+353 HLDGAHPAAS

-389 ADPEVQGTLRGDI
+389 ADPEVHGTLRGDI

-436 RRGQLDRM
+436 NRGRLDRM
-444 LVEGNANLHGLQ
+444 LVEGNANMHGLQ

-497 VDKFSVL
+497 VDRFSVL

-535 VPFNINLRAAMLS
+535 VPFNITLRAATLS

-633 RSLAVLRHSPQML
+633 RSLATLRHSPAML
-646 TVQQSPALTS
+646 ALQQSPALTS

-662 LSFRVKG
+662 LSLRVKG

-688 DISANTDTVTIHSL
+688 DVSANTDTVTIHSL
-702 KSRTGSTVAAVS
+702 RTRTGSTVASVS
-714 GRVTNLRQFLTSA
+714 GSVTNLRQFLTSA
-727 QPAPLA
+727 QPAPIV
-733 MSINAD
+733 MSLRAD

-749 AAYVKGYEMKHGPG
+749 AAYVRGFEMKHGPG

-888 ANMSVPLFPTMYVM
+888 ANLSVPLFPTMYVM
-902 TPALRAGLRIQA
+902 TPALRAGLHIQA
-914 DDLYLNQDR
+914 DNLYLNQDR
-923 KIRRMAHLMMI
+923 EIRRISHLMMI

-963 NLDRYKL
+963 NLNRYKL
-970 RVAGLNN
+970 RMAGLNN

-982 FYHVGVKDWPLML
+982 FYHVGVKDWPLMF

-1001 KGTFGHPEI
+1001 KGTFSHPEI
-1010 RLGSSTWKDIDATEI
+1010 RLGSSNWKDIDATEI

-1046 ILLDRAARADQP
+1046 ILLDRAARADQT

>member
-10 LWTVAGIVLLAAIL
+10 LWTVAGIVLLSAIL
-24 AGVGAWMLTPSRLT
+24 AGVGAWMLMPSRLT
-38 GLVNRELSKRLNADV
+38 GLANRELSKRLNADV

-61 LFSTYPIARIS
+61 LFSTYPIARIN

-85 RGADGKIMAD
+85 RTADGKIMAD

-108 LDVRKLLRKDIDLQ
+108 LDVRKLLHKDIDLQ

-133 VRFSPARTN
+133 VRFSPARSN
-142 WDILPAK
+142 WNILPAK
-149 IKPVKDLTFTFDTLS
+149 IKPVKGLTFAFDTLS
-164 LTHGAVRFRDMVSD
+164 LTHGAVRFRDMVSS
-178 TDASLAIDPE
+178 TDVSLAIDPE

-195 SDSYR
+195 SDSYHSR
-200 SSIPAKASVSMKG
+200 IPAKASVSMKG
-213 RKYLTYLPLLL
+213 QKYLTDLPLLL

-237 STKVFTLKLGDITGL
+237 STEDFTVKSGDITSL
-252 VTLDMSMNPDIR
+252 VTLDMSMNPEIR

-270 KLSPFGI
+270 KLSPFGV

-286 SPAPWLSGLRAEAPI
+286 SAAPWLSGLRAEAPI
-301 SGSVTLTE
+301 SGSITLTK

-319 TLTAQVVLPHGSLRY
+319 TLTAQVVMPHGSLRY

-347 AVNSIF
+347 AFRSIF
-353 HLDGSHPAAS
+353 HLDGADPAAS
-363 SLRLKELYIRGEDMD
+363 SLQLDELYIRGEDMD
-378 VLAQADVRAIG
+378 VLARADIRAIG
-389 ADPEVQGTLRGDI
+389 DDPEVQGTLRGDI

-427 RISFRMSDI
+427 RIGFRMSDI

-467 AGNMS
+467 AGNMT

-481 ATPKAVRGS
+481 ATPKAARGS

-535 VPFNINLRAAMLS
+535 VPFNITLRAATLS
-548 IGDPNDTIRVH
+548 IGDPGDTIRVN

-564 ISSVI
+564 VSSVI

-583 VRIKGASLSYSGQ
+583 VRIKGASLSYSGR

-613 SNSIPQA
+613 SGSIPQV
-620 SPFVTPAKWNADS
+620 SPFATPARWNADS

-646 TVQQSPALTS
+646 AVQQSPALTS
-656 VMNNWL
+656 IMNNWL
-662 LSFRVKG
+662 LSLRVKG
-669 KQASVYT
+669 RQASVYT

-681 ENHISDL
+681 QNYISDL

-702 KSRTGSTVAAVS
+702 KSRTGSTVSDVS

-727 QPAPLA
+727 QPAPIV
-733 MSINAD
+733 MSLRAD
-739 VDTLQLNQLA
+739 VDTLQLNRLA
-749 AAYVKGYEMKHGPG
+749 AAYVRGYEMKHGPE

-784 PRNIEADIRST
+784 PRNIVADIRST

-888 ANMSVPLFPTMYVM
+888 ANMCAPLFPTMYVM
-902 TPALRAGLRIQA
+902 TPALRAALRIQA

-923 KIRRMAHLMMI
+923 EIRRITHLMMI

-963 NLDRYKL
+963 NLDRYEL

-982 FYHVGVKDWPLML
+982 FYHMGVKDWPLMF

-1010 RLGSSTWKDIDATEI
+1010 RLGSSTWKDIDATAI
-1025 SGDIMSGMRL
+1025 SGDIMSGMRI
-1035 NLAHSLRHYFY
+1035 NLAHRLRHFLY
-1046 ILLDRAARADQP
+1046 ILLDRAARADQTQ
-1058 K
+1058 

>member
-10 LWTVAGIVLLAAIL
+10 LWTVAGIVLLAAVL

-85 RGADGKIMAD
+85 RTADGKIMAD
-95 ARQLLRTGAVTAR
+95 ARQLLKTGAVTAR
-108 LDVRKLLRKDIDLQ
+108 LDVRKLLHKDIDLQ

-133 VRFSPARTN
+133 VRFSPARSN
-142 WDILPAK
+142 WNILPDK
-149 IKPVKDLTFTFDTLS
+149 IKPVKNLTFAFDTLS
-164 LTHGAVRFRDMVSD
+164 LTHGGVRFRDMVSD

-200 SSIPAKASVSMKG
+200 SRIPAKASVCMKG
-213 RKYLTYLPLLL
+213 RKYLTDLPLLL

-237 STKVFTLKLGDITGL
+237 STEDFTVKLGEITGL

-270 KLSPFGI
+270 NLSPFGV
-277 GELLKLIPA
+277 GELLKLIPPSA
-286 SPAPWLSGLRAEAPI
+286 APWLSGLRAEAPI

-347 AVNSIF
+347 AFRSVF
-353 HLDGSHPAAS
+353 HLDGADPAAS
-363 SLRLKELYIRGEDMD
+363 SLRLNELYVRGEDMD

-389 ADPEVQGTLRGDI
+389 ADPEVQGSLRGDI
-402 SLTRLGHVLPYL
+402 SLTRLGHTLPYL
-414 QGFNLRGKVTSDT
+414 QGFNLRGNVTSDT

-436 RRGQLDRM
+436 RRGQFDRM
-444 LVEGNANLHGLQ
+444 LVDGIANLHGLQ

-467 AGNMS
+467 AGNMT

-481 ATPKAVRGS
+481 ATSKAVRGS

-497 VDKFSVL
+497 VDRFSIL

-526 ATAANLPND
+526 LTATNLPND
-535 VPFNINLRAAMLS
+535 VPFNINLRAATLS
-548 IGDPNDTIRVH
+548 IGDPDDTIRVN

-564 ISSVI
+564 VSSVI

-583 VRIKGASLSYSGQ
+583 VRIKGSSLSYSGQ
-596 GTSLGVS
+596 GSSLGVS

-620 SPFVTPAKWNADS
+620 SPFVTPPKWKSDS
-633 RSLAVLRHSPQML
+633 RLLATLRHSPQML
-646 TVQQSPALTS
+646 AVQQSPALTS
-656 VMNNWL
+656 IMNNWL
-662 LSFRVKG
+662 LSLRVKG
-669 KQASVYT
+669 RQASVYT

-681 ENHISDL
+681 QNYISDL

-714 GRVTNLRQFLTSA
+714 GHITNLRQFLTSA
-727 QPAPLA
+727 QPAPIV
-733 MSINAD
+733 MSLRAD
-739 VDTLQLNQLA
+739 VDTLQLNQIA
-749 AAYVKGYEMKHGPG
+749 SACVRGYEMKHGPG

-784 PRNIEADIRST
+784 PRNIVADIRST

-817 GKVELPSFS
+817 GKVELAPFS

-888 ANMSVPLFPTMYVM
+888 ADMSVPLFPTMYVM

-923 KIRRMAHLMMI
+923 EIRRVTHLMMI

-941 IADLDIRASVFDNM
+941 FADLDIRASVFDNM

-982 FYHVGVKDWPLML
+982 FYHVGVKDWPLMF

-1025 SGDIMSGMRL
+1025 SGDIMSGMRI
-1035 NLAHSLRHYFY
+1035 NVAQQLRHYFY
-1046 ILLDRAARADQP
+1046 ILVDRAARANQAQ
-1058 K
+1058 

>member
-1 MVRKVTKIV
+1 MVRKVTKIL
-10 LWTVAGIVLLAAIL
+10 LWTFGILLLVVAIL
-24 AGVGAWMLTPSRLT
+24 VGTGAWLLRPSHLT
-38 GLVNRELSKRLNADV
+38 GVVNRELSKRLNADV

-200 SSIPAKASVSMKG
+200 SSIPAKTSVCMKG
-213 RKYLTYLPLLL
+213 RKYLTDLPLLL

-237 STKVFTLKLGDITGL
+237 STNDFTVKLGDITGL

-270 KLSPFGI
+270 KLSPFGV
-277 GELLKLIPA
+277 GELLKLVPA
-286 SPAPWLSGLRAEAPI
+286 SAVPWLSGLRAEAPI
-301 SGSVTLTE
+301 SGSITLTE

-319 TLTAQVVLPHGSLRY
+319 TLTAQVVMPHGSLRY

-353 HLDGSHPAAS
+353 HLDGAHPAAS

-389 ADPEVQGTLRGDI
+389 ADPEVHGTLRGDI
-402 SLTRLGHVLPYL
+402 SLTRLGRVLPYL

-436 RRGQLDRM
+436 NRGRLDRM
-444 LVEGNANLHGLQ
+444 LVEGNANMHGLQ

-497 VDKFSVL
+497 VDRFSVL

-535 VPFNINLRAAMLS
+535 VPFNITLRAATLS
-548 IGDPNDTIRVH
+548 IGDPNDTIRVN

-564 ISSVI
+564 VSSVI

-603 GVDARLRAER
+603 DVDARLRAER
-613 SNSIPQA
+613 FGSIPP
-620 SPFVTPAKWNADS
+620 SNPFVTPAKWNADS

-646 TVQQSPALTS
+646 TLQQSPALTS
-656 VMNNWL
+656 IMNNWL
-662 LSFRVKG
+662 LSLRVKG

-688 DISANTDTVTIHSL
+688 DVSANTDTVTIHSL
-702 KSRTGSTVAAVS
+702 RTRTGSTVASVS
-714 GRVTNLRQFLTSA
+714 GSVTNLRQFLTSA
-727 QPAPLA
+727 QPAPIV
-733 MSINAD
+733 MSLRAD
-739 VDTLQLNQLA
+739 VDTLQLNQMA
-749 AAYVKGYEMKHGPG
+749 AAYVRGYEMEHGPG
-763 SFAKLLQNTAITPGD
+763 SFAKLLKNTAITRSD

-784 PRNIEADIRST
+784 PRNIVADIRST

-807 GITANIRAAG
+807 GITANIRTAG
-817 GKVELPSFS
+817 GKVELPYFS
-826 ASTAFMNISGNAGYD
+826 ASTTFMNICGNAGYD

-848 AANVAL
+848 TANVAL
-854 GMNDL
+854 GMNNL

-888 ANMSVPLFPTMYVM
+888 ANMCVPLFPTMYVM

-923 KIRRMAHLMMI
+923 EIRRVTHLMMI

-941 IADLDIRASVFDNM
+941 IANLDIRASVFDNM

-982 FYHVGVKDWPLML
+982 FYHVGVKDWPLMF

-1001 KGTFGHPEI
+1001 KGTFSHPEI
-1010 RLGSSTWKDIDATEI
+1010 RLGSSNWKDIDATEI
-1025 SGDIMSGMRL
+1025 SGDIMSGLRL
-1035 NLAHSLRHYFY
+1035 NVMQQLRHYFY

>member
-72 IDSLTIACRPDSV
+72 IDSLTVACRPDSV
-85 RGADGKIMAD
+85 RNADGRIMAD

-108 LDVRKLLRKDIDLQ
+108 LDVRKLLHKDIDLQ

-133 VRFSPARTN
+133 VRFSPARSN
-142 WDILPAK
+142 WNILPAK
-149 IKPVKDLTFTFDTLS
+149 IKPVKDLTFAFDTLN
-164 LTHGAVRFRDMVSD
+164 LTHGAVRFRDMVSA
-178 TDASLAIDPE
+178 TDVSLAIDPE
-188 ASILPQG
+188 ASILPQS
-195 SDSYR
+195 SDSYHSR
-200 SSIPAKASVSMKG
+200 IPAKASVSMKG
-213 RKYLTYLPLLL
+213 RKYLTDLPLLL

-230 TFTPFAL
+230 IFTPLTL
-237 STKVFTLKLGDITGL
+237 STKDFTVKSGDITSL
-252 VTLDMSMNPDIR
+252 VTLDISMNPEIR

-270 KLSPFGI
+270 KLSPFGV

-286 SPAPWLSGLRAEAPI
+286 SAAPWLSGLRAEAPI
-301 SGSVTLTE
+301 SGSVTLTK

-497 VDKFSVL
+497 VDRFSVL

-526 ATAANLPND
+526 ATTTNLPND
-535 VPFNINLRAAMLS
+535 VPFNINLRAATLS
-548 IGDPNDTIRVH
+548 IGDPNDTIRVN

-583 VRIKGASLSYSGQ
+583 VRIKGASLFYSGQ
-596 GTSLGVS
+596 GTLLGVS

-662 LSFRVKG
+662 LSLRVKG

-681 ENHISDL
+681 ENHISNL
-688 DISANTDTVTIHSL
+688 DISANTDTVTIHSV
-702 KSRTGSTVAAVS
+702 KSRIGSTVAAVS

-784 PRNIEADIRST
+784 PRNIVADIRST

-888 ANMSVPLFPTMYVM
+888 ANLSVPLFPTMYVM
-902 TPALRAGLRIQA
+902 TPALRAGVHIQA

-923 KIRRMAHLMMI
+923 EIRRITHLMMI

-982 FYHVGVKDWPLML
+982 FYHVGVKDWPLMF

-1025 SGDIMSGMRL
+1025 SGDIMSGMRI

>member
-200 SSIPAKASVSMKG
+200 SSIPAKTSVCMKG
-213 RKYLTYLPLLL
+213 RKYLTDLPLLL

-237 STKVFTLKLGDITGL
+237 STNDFTVKLGDITGL

-270 KLSPFGI
+270 KLSPFGV
-277 GELLKLIPA
+277 GELLKLVPA
-286 SPAPWLSGLRAEAPI
+286 SAVPWLSGLRAEAPI
-301 SGSVTLTE
+301 SGSITLTE

-319 TLTAQVVLPHGSLRY
+319 TLTAQVVMPHGSLRY

-353 HLDGSHPAAS
+353 HLDGAHPAAS

-389 ADPEVQGTLRGDI
+389 ADPEVHGTLRGDI

-436 RRGQLDRM
+436 NRGRLDRM
-444 LVEGNANLHGLQ
+444 LVEGNANMHGLQ

-497 VDKFSVL
+497 VDRFSVL

-535 VPFNINLRAAMLS
+535 VPFNITLRAATLS

-763 SFAKLLQNTAITPGD
+763 SFAKLLQNTAITRGD

-784 PRNIEADIRST
+784 PRNIVADIRST

-800 CLDMPAT
+800 CLNMPAT

-817 GKVELPSFS
+817 GKVELSPFS

-854 GMNDL
+854 SMNDL

-865 TAFPALTEKV
+865 TVFPALTEKV

-888 ANMSVPLFPTMYVM
+888 ANLSVPLFPTMYVM
-902 TPALRAGLRIQA
+902 TPALRAGVHIQA
-914 DDLYLNQDR
+914 DNLYLNQDR
-923 KIRRMAHLMMI
+923 EIRRISHLMMI

-963 NLDRYKL
+963 NLNRYKL
-970 RVAGLNN
+970 RMAGLNN

-982 FYHVGVKDWPLML
+982 FYHVGVKDWPLMF

-1001 KGTFGHPEI
+1001 KGTFSHPEI
-1010 RLGSSTWKDIDATEI
+1010 RLGSSNWKDIDATEI

-1046 ILLDRAARADQP
+1046 ILLDRAARADQT

>member
-200 SSIPAKASVSMKG
+200 SSIPAKTSVCMKG
-213 RKYLTYLPLLL
+213 RKYLTDLPLLL

-237 STKVFTLKLGDITGL
+237 STNDFTVKLGDITGL

-270 KLSPFGI
+270 KLSPFGV
-277 GELLKLIPA
+277 GELLKLVPA
-286 SPAPWLSGLRAEAPI
+286 SAVPWLSGLRAEAPI
-301 SGSVTLTE
+301 SGSITLTE

-319 TLTAQVVLPHGSLRY
+319 TLTAQVVMPHGSLRY

-353 HLDGSHPAAS
+353 HLDGAHPAAS

-389 ADPEVQGTLRGDI
+389 ADPEVHGTLRGDI

-436 RRGQLDRM
+436 NRGRLDRM
-444 LVEGNANLHGLQ
+444 LVEGNANMHGLQ

-497 VDKFSVL
+497 VDRFSVL

-535 VPFNINLRAAMLS
+535 VPFNITLRAATLS

-613 SNSIPQA
+613 SNSIPQT

-633 RSLAVLRHSPQML
+633 RSLATLRHSPAML
-646 TVQQSPALTS
+646 ALQQSPALTS

-662 LSFRVKG
+662 LSLRVKG

-688 DISANTDTVTIHSL
+688 DVSANTDTVTIHSL
-702 KSRTGSTVAAVS
+702 RTRTGSTVASVS
-714 GRVTNLRQFLTSA
+714 GSVTNLRQFLTSA
-727 QPAPLA
+727 QPAPIV
-733 MSINAD
+733 MSLRAD

-749 AAYVKGYEMKHGPG
+749 AAYVRGYEMKHGPG

-784 PRNIEADIRST
+784 PRNIKADIRST

-817 GKVELPSFS
+817 GKVELPPFS

-888 ANMSVPLFPTMYVM
+888 ANLSVPLFPTMYVM
-902 TPALRAGLRIQA
+902 TPALRAGLHIQA
-914 DDLYLNQDR
+914 DNLYLNQDR
-923 KIRRMAHLMMI
+923 EIRRISHLMMI

-963 NLDRYKL
+963 NLNRYKL
-970 RVAGLNN
+970 RMAGLNN

-982 FYHVGVKDWPLML
+982 FYHVGVKDWPLMF

-1001 KGTFGHPEI
+1001 KGTFSHPEI
-1010 RLGSSTWKDIDATEI
+1010 RLGSSNWKDIDATEI

-1046 ILLDRAARADQP
+1046 ILLDRAARADQT

>member
-200 SSIPAKASVSMKG
+200 SSIPAKTSVCMKG
-213 RKYLTYLPLLL
+213 RKYLTDLPLLL

-237 STKVFTLKLGDITGL
+237 STNDFTVKLGDITGL

-270 KLSPFGI
+270 KLSPFGV
-277 GELLKLIPA
+277 GELLKLVPA
-286 SPAPWLSGLRAEAPI
+286 SAVPWLSGLRAEAPI
-301 SGSVTLTE
+301 SGSITLTE

-319 TLTAQVVLPHGSLRY
+319 TLTAQVVMPHGSLRY

-353 HLDGSHPAAS
+353 HLDGAHPAAS

-389 ADPEVQGTLRGDI
+389 ADPEVHGTLRGDI

-436 RRGQLDRM
+436 NRGRLDRM
-444 LVEGNANLHGLQ
+444 LVEGNANMHGLQ

-497 VDKFSVL
+497 VDRFSVL

-535 VPFNINLRAAMLS
+535 VPFNITLRAATLS

-688 DISANTDTVTIHSL
+688 DVSANTDTVTIHSL
-702 KSRTGSTVAAVS
+702 RTRTGSTVASVS
-714 GRVTNLRQFLTSA
+714 GSVTNLRQFLTPA
-727 QPAPLA
+727 QPAPIV
-733 MSINAD
+733 MSLRAD

-749 AAYVKGYEMKHGPG
+749 AAYVRGYEMKHGPG

-817 GKVELPSFS
+817 GKVQLPSFS

-888 ANMSVPLFPTMYVM
+888 ANLSVPLFPTMYVM
-902 TPALRAGLRIQA
+902 TPALRAGLHIQA

-923 KIRRMAHLMMI
+923 EIRRISHLMMI

-963 NLDRYKL
+963 NLNRYKL
-970 RVAGLNN
+970 RMAGLNN

-982 FYHVGVKDWPLML
+982 FYHVGVKDWPLMF

-1001 KGTFGHPEI
+1001 KGTFSHPEI
-1010 RLGSSTWKDIDATEI
+1010 RLGSSNWKDIDATEI

-1046 ILLDRAARADQP
+1046 ILLDRAARADQT

>member
-85 RGADGKIMAD
+85 RGADGRIMAD

-108 LDVRKLLRKDIDLQ
+108 LDVRKLLHKDIDLQ

-133 VRFSPARTN
+133 VRFSPARSN
-142 WDILPAK
+142 WNILPAK
-149 IKPVKDLTFTFDTLS
+149 LRPDKNLTFAFDTLR
-164 LTHGAVRFRDMVSD
+164 LTHGAVRFRDMVST
-178 TDASLAIDPE
+178 TDVSLAIDPE

-195 SDSYR
+195 SDSYHSR
-200 SSIPAKASVSMKG
+200 IPARASVSMKG
-213 RKYLTYLPLLL
+213 RKYLTDLPLLL

-230 TFTPFAL
+230 TFTPLTL
-237 STKVFTLKLGDITGL
+237 STKDFTVKSGDITGL
-252 VTLDMSMNPDIR
+252 VTLDMSMNPEIR

-270 KLSPFGI
+270 KLSPFGV
-277 GELLKLIPA
+277 GELLKLVPA
-286 SPAPWLSGLRAEAPI
+286 SAAPWLSGLRAEAPI
-301 SGSVTLTE
+301 SGSVTLTK

-363 SLRLKELYIRGEDMD
+363 SLRLNELYIRGEDMD

-444 LVEGNANLHGLQ
+444 LVKGNANLHGLQ

-497 VDKFSVL
+497 VDRFSVL

-513 SVSLSTTVSDPGT
+513 SVSLSTTVIDPGT
-526 ATAANLPND
+526 ATATNLPND
-535 VPFNINLRAAMLS
+535 VPFNINLRAATLS
-548 IGDPNDTIRVH
+548 IGDPNDTIRVN

-583 VRIKGASLSYSGQ
+583 VRIKGASLFYSGQ

-662 LSFRVKG
+662 LSLRVKG
-669 KQASVYT
+669 KQTSVYT

-681 ENHISDL
+681 ENHISNL

-702 KSRTGSTVAAVS
+702 KSRIGSTVAAVS

-727 QPAPLA
+727 QPASLA

-749 AAYVKGYEMKHGPG
+749 AAYVRGYEMKHGPG

-784 PRNIEADIRST
+784 PRNIVADIRST

-888 ANMSVPLFPTMYVM
+888 ANLSVPLFPTMYVM

-923 KIRRMAHLMMI
+923 EIRRITHLMMI
-934 HSRDPLH
+934 HSSDPLH

-982 FYHVGVKDWPLML
+982 FYHVGVKDWPLMF

-1001 KGTFGHPEI
+1001 KGTFSHPEI

-1025 SGDIMSGMRL
+1025 SGDIMSGMRI
-1035 NLAHSLRHYFY
+1035 NLAQQLRHYFY
-1046 ILLDRAARADQP
+1046 ILLDRAARADQT

>member
-38 GLVNRELSKRLNADV
+38 GLVNRELSRRLNADV

-61 LFSTYPIARIS
+61 LFSTYPIARVS
-72 IDSLTIACRPDSV
+72 IDSLTIDCRPDSV
-85 RGADGKIMAD
+85 RTADGKIMAD
-95 ARQLLRTGAVTAR
+95 ARQLLKTSAVTAC
-108 LDVRKLLRKDIDLQ
+108 LDVRKLLHKDIDLQ

-133 VRFSPARTN
+133 VRFSPARSN
-142 WDILPAK
+142 WNILPAK
-149 IKPVKDLTFTFDTLS
+149 IKPVKDLTFAFDTLS
-164 LTHGAVRFRDMVSD
+164 LTHGAVRFRDMVSA
-178 TDASLAIDPE
+178 TDVSLAIDPE

-213 RKYLTYLPLLL
+213 RKYLTDLPLLL

-237 STKVFTLKLGDITGL
+237 STKDFTVKLGDITGL
-252 VTLDMSMNPDIR
+252 VTLDMSMNPEIR

-270 KLSPFGI
+270 KLSPFGV

-286 SPAPWLSGLRAEAPI
+286 SAAPWLSGLRAEAPI

-309 PYTVRKGTWP
+309 PYTVGKGIYP

-378 VLAQADVRAIG
+378 VLAQAHVRAIG

-436 RRGQLDRM
+436 NRGRLDRM
-444 LVEGNANLHGLQ
+444 LVEGNANMHGLQ

-481 ATPKAVRGS
+481 ATPEAVRGS

-497 VDKFSVL
+497 VDRFSVL

-526 ATAANLPND
+526 ATATNLPND
-535 VPFNINLRAAMLS
+535 VPFNINLRAATLS
-548 IGDPNDTIRVH
+548 IGDPNDTIRVN

-613 SNSIPQA
+613 SNSIPPV

-656 VMNNWL
+656 IMNNWIMAL
-662 LSFRVKG
+662 NVKG
-669 KQASVYT
+669 QRASLFT
-676 DAFPI
+676 EAFPI
-681 ENHISDL
+681 ATTISDL

-702 KSRTGSTVAAVS
+702 RTRTGSTVASVS
-714 GRVTNLRQFLTSA
+714 GSVTNLRQFLTSA
-727 QPAPLA
+727 QPAPIV
-733 MSINAD
+733 MSLRAD
-739 VDTLQLNQLA
+739 VDTLQLNRLA
-749 AAYVKGYEMKHGPG
+749 AAYVRGYEMKHGPG

-784 PRNIEADIRST
+784 PRNIVADIRST

-800 CLDMPAT
+800 CPVMHAT

-826 ASTAFMNISGNAGYD
+826 ASTGFMNISGNAGYD

-875 PEIKNLTGRFDIA
+875 PEIKNLTGSFDIGTRFSA
-888 ANMSVPLFPTMYVM
+888 RLFPTMYVM
-902 TPALRAGLRIQA
+902 TPALRAGVHIQA

-923 KIRRMAHLMMI
+923 EIRHVTHLMMI

-982 FYHVGVKDWPLML
+982 FYHVGVKDWPLMF

-1001 KGTFGHPEI
+1001 KGTFSHPEI
-1010 RLGSSTWKDIDATEI
+1010 RLGSSNWKDIDATEI

-1035 NLAHSLRHYFY
+1035 NVVQQLRHYFY
-1046 ILLDRAARADQP
+1046 ILVDRAAKADQTQ
-1058 K
+1058 